1 MKSVGVVIVA
11 GFVAASALGVRPATG
26 QGTGFAGRWV
36 LDRGSSEFPHDIGF
50 GADLVAGSVP
60 DASGG
65 AELNPTALLRR
76 ESEDDARRLRQLTDE
91 ARVPP
96 ERLTITDTATA
107 VSLRDERGRLRT
119 FHPGA
124 REDVVQLDGV
134 PVGAVARRE
143 AGRLVVTYHV
153 EQGRDLRYTYSRAF
167 DPPQLLVDLQFLER
181 GSKGTVRRVY
191 RLARPNEPD
200 PPPPAP
206 AAPSPAEQHPWT
218 TPQAPGE
225 PAAPARNEI
234 PTLPPRPGDEFK
246 GLVRLAVVLED
257 MGAQAAACGLKP
269 EPIETAVKKSLTDAG
284 LKIVAN
290 SDEDTYLYVNVNTSK
305 VMAGFCVTRY
315 DVALYTHT
323 MARLPYG
330 SAPALVQVSLLRD
343 GGMVGGDAKANAE
356 SVLRGVR
363 ESVERFAQ
371 RVRDANK

>member
-1 MKSVGVVIVA
+1 MKSVGVVIAA
-11 GFVAASALGVRPATG
+11 GVVAALAVGSLPAAA
-26 QGTGFAGRWV
+26 QGAGFAGRWV

-50 GADLVAGSVP
+50 GADLVAGTAP

-76 ESEDDARRLRQLTDE
+76 ESEDDARRLKQLTDE

-96 ERLTITDTATA
+96 ERLTITETATA
-107 VSLRDERGRLRT
+107 VSVRDERGRVRT

-143 AGRLVVTYHV
+143 AGRLIVTYHV
-153 EQGRDLRYTYSRAF
+153 EQGRDLRYTYARTFA
-167 DPPQLLVDLQFLER
+167 PPQLLVDLQFLER
-181 GSKGTVRRVY
+181 GSRGTVRRVY
-191 RLARPNEPD
+191 RMARPDEPD
-200 PPPPAP
+200 PPPPP
-206 AAPSPAEQHPWT
+206 PAPSPAEQRPWA
-218 TPQAPGE
+218 TPPAAGE

-257 MGAQAAACGLKP
+257 MGAQASACGLKP
-269 EPIETAVKKSLTDAG
+269 EPIEAAIKKSLTDAG

-330 SAPALVQVSLLRD
+330 AAPALVQISLLRD

-356 SVLRGVR
+356 AVLRGVR